1 MRLPEALHLL
11 HQARQFVAEG
21 EKDLCSQRGLV
32 GRLERRGRDAGEARE
47 LLARIEGMQDEYLQY
62 EARISN
68 RVMLILKGF

>member
-21 EKDLCSQRGLV
+21 EKDLCYQRV

-47 LLARIEGMQDEYLQY
+47 LLARIEGMQDEYLQH

-68 RVMLILKGF
+68 QVMLILKGS